1 MNQPYLVAFGG
12 WTCEVHIQ
20 YHVMEEKGVET
31 GEDLPAILGVKV
43 LNKKN
48 CPLL

>member
-31 GEDLPAILGVKV
+31 GEDLPANEHIRSEGSK
-43 LNKKN
+43 
-48 CPLL
+48 